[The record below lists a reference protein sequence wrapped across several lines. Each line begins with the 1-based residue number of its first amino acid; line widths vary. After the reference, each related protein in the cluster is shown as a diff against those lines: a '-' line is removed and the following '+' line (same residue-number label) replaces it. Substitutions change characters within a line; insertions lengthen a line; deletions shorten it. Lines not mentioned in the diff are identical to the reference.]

1 MDTHNVL
8 VKMGRHIFSHA
19 VFFLLI
25 ASGVALFNDVRAAPG
40 VDGPRTITAANTVIN
55 AYTRLAV
62 AATAG
67 ATSIRVAN
75 VNNLATTNEGS
86 LAAGDLLMLYQAQG
100 ATIDTSDTAS
110 YGAITNY
117 NNSGQYEFV
126 TVQSIVTTD
135 NPDTINIVAGAGRT
149 CSGLTYSY
157 TTAAQVIRV
166 PQYTT
171 LTVNS
176 GGSIT
181 ASAWTGTTGGV
192 VAVNVLNLA
201 TINGSVNVTG
211 QGFRGGVAADRT
223 VNFGQTGFRYTDAN
237 LGAEKGES
245 IAGNCTLYNSSLN
258 GCYGRG
264 APANGGGGGD
274 NHNSGGGGGA
284 NGANG
289 NTWTGMGNPDTST
302 TALQTAWACDV
313 GTAGGGIPAY
323 FNNGAGGGRGGYTY
337 SANQNDPQTVCP
349 GNTAWGGDNR
359 RQVGGYGG
367 RPLDTSSGTRFF
379 FGGGG
384 GAGEMNDGNGGS
396 GGRGGGLVFIVAGSF
411 AGSGSIQANGANG
424 ASTIAGGN
432 DAPGGGG
439 GGGTIVLAGG
449 TVASTLTLSA
459 NGGAGGNQS
468 INTNE
473 AEGPGGGGG
482 GGVIAITG
490 GIPTRTANGGANGT
504 TNSPGLN
511 PLFAPNGATR
521 GWNGQPGAVAP
532 NLNSP
537 QFCGLTPAVISAFR
551 VGGDGIVEWET
562 ASEVG
567 TVGFNLLRQDPVSGE
582 FARVN
587 DGLLPGLLTAP
598 HGGVYR
604 YLDRAVAPGQTYSY
618 LLEEIE
624 ANGDARSHGPFT
636 VIADAGRSLASADTI
651 QTRATTVAE
660 ATPRADGYERT
671 AHAPNGR
678 TVPPL
683 AARQP
688 AAATRASTPR
698 TAVRIH
704 VEQEGVYAVNA
715 DQLASELGADPQQVR
730 TWIVQGK
737 LRLRNKGQSVAWKA
751 DPGGERLYFYGQAV
765 QGVDGVYTRF
775 NVYWLDNAN
784 GLVMNVLSGQG
795 PSGVG
800 AQCCFP
806 SSIHVEENHF
816 PAPLPNLNPD
826 ADFWYWDYA
835 YMAVNDPG
843 QVAQLTVP
851 TPGAAS
857 TGTVTLRAH
866 LQGSTALAPAGAIDH
881 HVRLRVN
888 GAEVGQGAWAGIAP
902 YELTATFGA
911 SSLFADHNNTVTV
924 SAELDPNVSL
934 SAFNVNSLD
943 ISYPRA
949 YRAADD
955 RLRLRGEGNPVVTVD
970 GFSDSH
976 IAVLD
981 ISDPRKPQWL
991 AATTVAPPG
1000 NGYSVNFVPATP
1012 NTTYFAAVPAVPVFV
1027 EGDTPST
1034 LITKSNGVD
1043 YLVLAPASLRSGADA
1058 LTDYRKGTGYS
1069 TQVVE
1074 LQDIYDEFNDG
1085 IANPNAIRDFL
1096 RYAYRQWQPQPRF
1109 VALVG
1114 KGTFDPKDYLGF
1126 GTNRFPMLMA
1136 QTPSGLFVSD
1146 NRYVDFN
1153 DDGKSELAVGRI
1165 SALTDADMRNYVAKL
1180 QAYENGSGSQPPTT
1194 ALLVAD
1200 NPDAAGNFTA
1210 ESKAVAQK
1218 LGAAGLKPVP
1228 VHLQDLQ
1235 IQEARQQI
1243 INALLAGVN
1252 VFNYIG
1258 HGSTTQLAD
1267 EGLLLKEDVGQLTN
1281 QNHLPVFLAFTCG
1294 VGYGSYPGW
1303 DSLTET
1309 LLWQQDAGSV
1319 AAFAPTGLS
1328 DDSQAHVLN
1337 LSLVK
1342 ALFGPG
1348 ANPILG
1354 DAANAARAS
1363 LAKQGGQRYM
1373 LDIYQVFGDPALQVH
1388 P

>member
-1 MDTHNVL
+1 
-8 VKMGRHIFSHA
+8 
-19 VFFLLI
+19 
-25 ASGVALFNDVRAAPG
+25 
-40 VDGPRTITAANTVIN
+40 
-55 AYTRLAV
+55 
-62 AATAG
+62 
-67 ATSIRVAN
+67 
-75 VNNLATTNEGS
+75 
-86 LAAGDLLMLYQAQG
+86 MLYQAQG
-100 ATIDTSDTAS
+100 ASIDTTDTDN

-126 TVQSIVTTD
+126 TVQSIVTTGT
-135 NPDTINIVAGAGRT
+135 PDTINIQAGAGRT

-192 VAVNVLNLA
+192 VAVNVLNAA

-211 QGFRGGVAADRT
+211 QGFQGGVAANRD
-223 VNFGQTGFRYTDAN
+223 VNFGEQQFRYTDPN
-237 LGAEKGES
+237 RGAEKGES

-264 APANGGGGGD
+264 APANGGGGGN

-302 TALQTAWACDV
+302 LALQTAWECDD

-337 SANQNDPQTVCP
+337 SSNQNNPQTVCP
-349 GNTAWGGDNR
+349 GKTAWGGDNR

-384 GAGEMNDGNGGS
+384 GAGEMNNGNGGS

-424 ASTIAGGN
+424 VSTSAGGN

-449 TVASTLTLSA
+449 AVASTLALSA
-459 NGGAGGNQS
+459 NGGVGGNQS
-468 INTNE
+468 ITTNE

-482 GGVIAITG
+482 GGVIAITSG
-490 GIPTRTANGGANGT
+490 TPPRTANGGANGT
-504 TNSPGLN
+504 TNSSGLN

-521 GWNGQPGAVAP
+521 GWSGQPDAVAP

-537 QFCGLTPAVISAFR
+537 QFCGLTPAVISSFQ
-551 VGGDGIVEWET
+551 VGGDGSVEWET
-562 ASEVG
+562 VSEVG
-567 TVGFNLLRQDPVSGE
+567 TVGFNLLRQDPATGE
-582 FARVN
+582 FAQVN

-604 YLDRAVAPGQTYSY
+604 YLDRAVTPGQTYSY

-624 ANGDARSHGPFT
+624 ATGDSRSHGPFT
-636 VIADAGRSLASADTI
+636 VIAGAGKRLALADAA
-651 QTRATTVAE
+651 QTRAATVAE
-660 ATPRADGYERT
+660 VTPRADGYER
-671 AHAPNGR
+671 AARAPTGR
-678 TVPPL
+678 TVSPL
-683 AARQP
+683 AAQP
-688 AAATRASTPR
+688 RAANKASTPK
-698 TAVRIH
+698 TAVRIQI
-704 VEQEGVYAVNA
+704 EQEGLYAMNA
-715 DQLASELGADPQQVR
+715 DRIAAALGTDPQQVR
-730 TWIVQGK
+730 TWIAKGK
-737 LRLRNKGQSVAWKA
+737 LRLRNKGQSVAWMA
-751 DPGGERLYFYGQAV
+751 DSSGDQLYFYGQTV
-765 QGVDGVYTRF
+765 QDVDSVYTRF

-784 GLVMNVLSGQG
+784 GPVMNVLNGQG
-795 PSGVG
+795 PSGTG
-800 AQCCFP
+800 AQCCFQ

-816 PAPLPNLNPD
+816 AAPLSTLTPD

-835 YMAVNDPG
+835 YMARNDPG
-843 QVAQLTVP
+843 RVAQLLVP

-857 TGTVTLRAH
+857 TGTVTLRAY
-866 LQGSTALAPAGAIDH
+866 LQGSTALAPKGALDH
-881 HVRLRVN
+881 HARLGVN

-902 YELTATFGA
+902 YELTATFDA
-911 SSLFADHNNTVTV
+911 SSLFVDRDNTVTV
-924 SAELDPNVSL
+924 GAELDPNVSL
-934 SAFNVNSLD
+934 SAFNINSLD

-949 YRAADD
+949 YRATDD
-955 RLRLRGEGNPVVTVD
+955 RLRLRGNGNPVVTVD
-970 GFSDSH
+970 GFRDSH

-981 ISDPRKPQWL
+981 ISNPHQPRWL
-991 AATTVAPPG
+991 AATTVTPASSG
-1000 NGYSVNFVPATP
+1000 GYAVSFVPATP
-1012 NTTYFAAVPAVPVFV
+1012 NTDYFAAVAAAPVSV
-1027 EGDTPST
+1027 EGDAPST
-1034 LITKSNGVD
+1034 LKTKSNGVD
-1043 YLVLAPASLRSGADA
+1043 YLVLAPASLQAGADA
-1058 LTDYRKGTGYS
+1058 LARYREGTGYS

-1096 RYAYRQWQPQPRF
+1096 RYAYHKWQPQPRY

-1114 KGTFDPKDYLGF
+1114 KGTFDPKDYLRWD
-1126 GTNRFPMLMA
+1126 TNRFPMLMA

-1153 DDGKSELAVGRI
+1153 DNGKSQLAVGRI
-1165 SALTDADMRNYVAKL
+1165 SALTNADVLNYVAKL
-1180 QAYENGSGSQPPTT
+1180 QAYEGGSGSQRPKT

-1200 NPDAAGNFTA
+1200 NPDAAGNFTT
-1210 ESKAVAQK
+1210 ESEAVAQK
-1218 LGAAGLKPVP
+1218 LITAGLDPSY
-1228 VHLQDLQ
+1228 VHLSKDLQ
-1235 IQEARQQI
+1235 IQDARPKI
-1243 INALLAGVN
+1243 INALITGVD

-1267 EGLLLKEDVGQLTN
+1267 EGLLLKGDVGKIGN
-1281 QNHLPVFLAFTCG
+1281 QNQLPVFLAFTCG
-1294 VGYGSYPGW
+1294 VGYGSHPGW

-1309 LLWQQDAGSV
+1309 LLWQQDGGII

-1342 ALFGPG
+1342 ALFGSG

-1354 DAANAARAS
+1354 DAANAARAR
-1363 LAKQGGQRYM
+1363 LAKQDGQRYM
-1373 LDIYQVFGDPALQVH
+1373 LDIYQVFGDPALRVH